1 MKAKDIP
8 DLLRSAI
15 KDGKPLPTARTAR
28 LMQTAADSAYQN
40 IFAALTDLRGVAR
53 EKNDTKQVR

>member
-53 EKNDTKQVR
+53 EKE